1 MFGRSTLATRITMLM
16 AAVALVVVALATAMA
31 YRQAERR
38 VESAVTTKVTD
49 TALSI
54 AATDDVIEGLA
65 SSDPAA
71 ALRDF
76 AERARQATGTDF
88 VVVMS
93 PTGVRYTHPNP
104 DLVGGVFVGTI
115 APAQAGGIVV
125 EDYEGSL
132 GRSTRAVVPVKVDGQ
147 VRGLVAV
154 GLRRARVS
162 EELRAILP
170 EVLLPGLAAAVLSG
184 IGAFLVSRRVRRE
197 TLGLNA
203 LELRRLAD
211 HHDAVLHAVRE
222 GLVITD
228 PAGRAQ
234 VINDEAQRLL
244 ALGPDAI
251 GRPVA
256 ELALPEPVRR
266 MLADGDGADVPLAS
280 GGRILLASSGEVR
293 RNGHRVGTLTTLRDR
308 TELEELTG
316 QLSTAQSLADALH
329 AQAHEAANRLHTVT
343 TLIEVGRPDE
353 AAAFATAELRA
364 TQQLRQRVFA
374 AIGEPAVAALL
385 LGKASQ
391 AAEQG
396 IEVDLDPDA
405 DLPAGVV
412 PVRECVLILGNLID
426 NAIEALAGVPLGT
439 ERRVSVD
446 AQVREDDTVLTVADT
461 GPGLDSEAAESAFA
475 RGWTSKPATPGRARG
490 LGLSLVAQTVRLLN
504 GTVSLSS
511 GPGAT
516 FVVVLP
522 RTPGAARG

>member
-1 MFGRSTLATRITMLM
+1 MS
-16 AAVALVVVALATAMA
+16 AVALVVVALATAMA

-38 VESAVTTKVTD
+38 VELAATTKVTA
-49 TALSI
+49 TALSL

-65 SSDPAA
+65 APDPAA

-76 AERARQATGTDF
+76 AERTRQATGTDF

-93 PTGVRYTHPNP
+93 PQGVRYTHPNP
-104 DLVGGVFVGTI
+104 DLVGGTFVGTI
-115 APAQAGGIVV
+115 APAQAGGIVI

-132 GRSTRAVVPVKVDGQ
+132 GRSTRAVVPVLVDGK
-147 VRGLVAV
+147 VRGLVSV
-154 GLRRARVS
+154 GLRRTRVS

-170 EVLLPGLAAAVLSG
+170 EVLLPGLVAAALSG
-184 IGAFLVSRRVRRE
+184 LGAFVVSRRVRRE

-211 HHDAVLHAVRE
+211 HHGAVLHAVRE

-228 PAGRAQ
+228 ADGRLL
-234 VINDEAQRLL
+234 VINDEAERLL
-244 ALGPDAI
+244 ALGPDAV

-256 ELALPEPVRR
+256 DLELAEPMRR
-266 MLADGDGADVPLAS
+266 MLTQGDGADVPLAS
-280 GGRILLASSGEVR
+280 GGRVLLASSGDVR
-293 RNGHRVGTLTTLRDR
+293 RNGQRVGTLTTLRDR

-364 TQQLRQRVFA
+364 TQQLRERVFA

-426 NAIEALAGVPLGT
+426 NAIESLTAGPPGT

-446 AQVREDDTVLTVADT
+446 AQVRQDDTVLTVADT
-461 GPGLDSEAAESAFA
+461 GPGLSQEAAQNAFE
-475 RGWTSKPATPGRARG
+475 RGWTTKPAAPGRSRG

-504 GTVSLSS
+504 GTITLSS

-522 RTPGAARG
+522 RTPGVADG